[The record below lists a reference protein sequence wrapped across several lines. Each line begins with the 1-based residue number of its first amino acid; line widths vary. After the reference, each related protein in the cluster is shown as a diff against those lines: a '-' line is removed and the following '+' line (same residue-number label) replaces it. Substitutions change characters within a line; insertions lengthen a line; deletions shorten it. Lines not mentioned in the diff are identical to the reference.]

1 MDLPREKK
9 SGTSWASSEEY
20 LPKYFTSSP
29 VIYISS
35 VYTQICTVFILFVF
49 IPQILPETF
58 YSQLLCLHFMYC
70 LLKVLFNLWLFHR
83 MHQKVLFM
91 ICLINTSFEHSKIL
105 KVWIIST
112 KYGESPGSQCFKRTF
127 LLDTFLLKLLSPKF
141 LSLMYY
147 LFLGIKQIRN
157 NLRWFL
163 KKLLLKIQNWKFY
176 SYITYCFWIFS
187 NVRTTL

>member
-58 YSQLLCLHFMYC
+58 YSQLLCLHFMY
-70 LLKVLFNLWLFHR
+70 LPKVLFNLWLFHR

-127 LLDTFLLKLLSPKF
+127 LLDSFLLKLLSPKF

-163 KKLLLKIQNWKFY
+163 KKLLLKIQNSESFTAI
-176 SYITYCFWIFS
+176 SLIVFEFFLT
-187 NVRTTL
+187 